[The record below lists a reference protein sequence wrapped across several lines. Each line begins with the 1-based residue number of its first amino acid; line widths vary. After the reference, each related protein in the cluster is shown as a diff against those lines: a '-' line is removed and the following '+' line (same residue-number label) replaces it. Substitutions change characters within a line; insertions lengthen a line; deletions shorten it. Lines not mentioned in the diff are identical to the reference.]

1 MASTGGLY
9 FEGLPPQTLY
19 LLMNTEDVVPA
30 EEIPDEVATK
40 EQSSLTS
47 NGQAQDEQPTVV
59 VSSPNCPVRT
69 HFRTTNP
76 MDEID
81 IAMGTEGL
89 KAAEPITIGQ
99 LFKDTVSKIPDH
111 PALRYREGEDWKT
124 ISYSEYYQHS
134 VRAAK
139 SFLKVS

>member
-1 MASTGGLY
+1 M
-9 FEGLPPQTLY
+9 
-19 LLMNTEDVVPA
+19 VPA
-30 EEIPDEVATK
+30 EETATN
-40 EQSSLTS
+40 EQPSLTS
-47 NGQAQDEQPTVV
+47 SGQAQDEQTTAVA
-59 VSSPNCPVRT
+59 SKIDCPIRT

-111 PALRYREGEDWKT
+111 PALRFKEGEDWKT
-124 ISYSEYYQHS
+124 LSYSEYYQHS